1 MLTLAKTVTSYTQHQ
16 QCFSTFLEQPTQ
28 QQLLAELAITP
39 SAVIAEFAAAH
50 QQVLVKLINALLRE
64 KIMCLQGSLLSIE
77 NQTPQPESSW
87 RLIGCSTLI
96 NGEIIDLHKV
106 INIEQQQACCCVEL
120 LLSLSALFSV
130 DKLTA
135 FKQDL
140 QQTWFNSALA
150 LAYRTVW
157 GEQLASEEHN
167 FWQFLT
173 QMNSA
178 KAYVFLEQWAA
189 VGHPSHPTDRSKP
202 ELTMAQIIAYS
213 PDFNAQVAL
222 TLAALKSTHSSLD
235 SMVNGED
242 IAEHEVRL
250 YWQEYFPEAMAKW
263 QQKLTRLGL
272 NEQDYL
278 PIPVHPWQAEQVL
291 PTLFAKELQQQI
303 LVLLPQTTINTKPS
317 LSFRSMLP
325 LSAKAP
331 CLKVPVAI
339 KMTSA
344 LRLLSTRSAHMGPR
358 FSTLMTQLLSKL
370 PQVSQYFAIQG
381 EELGLHYHAPNS
393 NDDFKASNLAYI
405 CRQNANKLINAQ
417 EMIIP
422 AASLVTPSMQNK
434 PLWLS
439 MLQRQGDDSWSAAQ
453 TLLSQYCK
461 VLCQGPLAFYLH
473 TGIALEVHQQN
484 TLLVCT
490 QHGQISRC
498 ITRDFGA
505 FRVYLPQ
512 FMNTGLS
519 MKFHHDNRLQTS
531 DPQQAR
537 NRLVHA
543 MFISQLGEFIK
554 SLQLHYQQTVDLER
568 QAWLIVKKEINYLAK
583 MLAEQLDNTW
593 LTQEIA
599 AFLHAPWSMKAL
611 MRMRLQT
618 GDEYI
623 YTALANPLAK
633 D

>member
-1 MLTLAKTVTSYTQHQ
+1 MLTLAKNVTSYTQHQ
-16 QCFSTFLEQPTQ
+16 QRFIAFLEQPSQ

-39 SAVIAEFAAAH
+39 AAVIAEFAAAH

-64 KIMCLQGSLLSIE
+64 KIMQLQGNLLSVA
-77 NQTPQPESSW
+77 NQSPQPDNTW
-87 RLIGCSTLI
+87 QLIGYSTLA
-96 NGEIIDLHKV
+96 NGEINDLHKV
-106 INIEQQQACCCVEL
+106 INTKQQQVCCCVEL
-120 LLSLSALFSV
+120 LLSLSNLYRE

-150 LAYRTVW
+150 LAYKTTWR
-157 GEQLASEEHN
+157 EQLACKEQN

-173 QMNSA
+173 QLDNA
-178 KAYVFLEQWAA
+178 QAYIFLEQWAA

-202 ELTMAQIIAYS
+202 ELTLAQIIAYS

-222 TLAALKSTHSSLD
+222 TLAALKSSHSSLD
-235 SMVNGED
+235 SMINGEEVTNQD
-242 IAEHEVRL
+242 IRL

-263 QQKLTRLGL
+263 RQQLTRLGL

-291 PTLFAKELQQQI
+291 PRLFAKELQQQI
-303 LVLLPQTTINTKPS
+303 LVILAQITITTRPS

-325 LSAKAP
+325 LSANAP

-358 FSTLMTQLLSKL
+358 FSKLMIQLLNKL
-370 PQVSQYFAIQG
+370 PQVHQYLAIQG
-381 EELGLHYHAPNS
+381 EVFGVHYHAAEAI
-393 NDDFKASNLAYI
+393 DDFKASNLAYI
-405 CRQNANKLINAQ
+405 CRQNANTLIDAQ

-422 AASLVTPSMQNK
+422 AASLVTPTVQNK

-439 MLQRQGDDSWSAAQ
+439 MLQQQGDESWSAAQ

-484 TLLVCT
+484 TLLVCA
-490 QHGQISRC
+490 QNGQIRRC

-505 FRVYLPQ
+505 FRVYFPQ
-512 FMNTGLS
+512 FKTTGLS
-519 MKFHHDNRLQTS
+519 VQFHHDNRLQTS
-531 DPQQAR
+531 DPEQAR

-554 SLQLHYQQTVDLER
+554 SLQQHYQQSIDLER
-568 QAWLIVKKEINYLAK
+568 QAWLIVKKEINYVAQILAG
-583 MLAEQLDNTW
+583 QVDNTW
-593 LTQEIA
+593 LAQEIT

-623 YTALANPLAK
+623 YTTLANPLSK